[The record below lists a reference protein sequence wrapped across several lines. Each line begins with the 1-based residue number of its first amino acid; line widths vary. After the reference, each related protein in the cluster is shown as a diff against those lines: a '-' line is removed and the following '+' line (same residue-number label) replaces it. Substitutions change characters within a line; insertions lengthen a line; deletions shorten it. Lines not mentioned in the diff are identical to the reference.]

1 MISSPNQWSHRELFV
16 NGQTM
21 SLIRRYQTCWG
32 MTIWSL
38 WVNTD
43 INKLDPPDNHNTRS
57 TKIWNIITPNLK
69 IFDYSVSISCLK
81 SKLKSSLLANQHCHA
96 VYDWT
101 NKDFDI
107 CNLKNFVGSCRD
119 STWPPKFYDQ
129 IDLLCQRIPLSS

>member
-1 MISSPNQWSHRELFV
+1 MKFSTPMSMYEEYSRSSRKP
-16 NGQTM
+16 M
-21 SLIRRYQTCWG
+21 LI
-32 MTIWSL
+32 
-38 WVNTD
+38 

-119 STWPPKFYDQ
+119 ST
-129 IDLLCQRIPLSS
+129 